1 MLGSPYSC
9 TVDSLARLFEVQMNR
24 EGWKHS
30 DNNLSTGNDQVIKGL
45 LNLYLDMGIACLRAH
60 ELCTHAVCAVQQP
73 SR

>member
-1 MLGSPYSC
+1 M
-9 TVDSLARLFEVQMNR
+9 DR

-45 LNLYLDMGIACLRAH
+45 FNPYPDMGIACLRAH